1 MDAPLNEKIERT
13 LKRKAARKKNDSN
26 FLPVLSLHEQVLS
39 LVKEAN
45 SKVSEERHVTPR
57 SALIVMNRSLADL
70 STLDDE
76 ARNFAVLK
84 EVSRFLNVATKT
96 FTASETSSTDLL
108 VAGHPL
114 SALNA
119 SLSAEEFL
127 TKNAAWI
134 AADPSIE
141 DSIRPLV
148 ASAHASM
155 PGSIER
161 EHAFTRLAV
170 NKTILASYF
179 KLDNLSPIVAA
190 FSSGNSSAARRARVA
205 LQWRDK
211 KGRWVEMGRGVNFR
225 FRLPDGSIQ
234 VGSGNYVGAGGDTR
248 VQKTAKGTSLVSD
261 SGLIE
266 VSGVPGLAPGLYVIN
281 SNNAVVYQARIPGH
295 AAPEKPSFKDQL
307 NKDIPSLADL
317 TATRKEMP
325 IGWKKQGPYLVSDDN
340 YAVIP
345 GPNGQP
351 YSVLRLDANGRP
363 TGEAIARVSNWTE
376 VNAAINK
383 DEPAFDKYIAK
394 IKSDQLPLGRIPDAT
409 AKDVINPQDLLKM
422 QEQRMQENKAID
434 AGKPAPTPLGNND
447 LNGNPVPDG
456 WVRDQNNDRNYTRE
470 MPLRDGGT
478 YPVIARL
485 QEDGTYIAGH
495 AGGWIPEPGTDGRGG
510 AQKFDSWDQIETQGL
525 PGFVD
530 YLNGTFTKDNPIIVK
545 DSTNNNQPFDMAVS
559 QRFIDERFP
568 KSNIDLVGTTREGRN
583 SYMLLDIP
591 EDKLQD
597 FKDSSGFDNFKD
609 KENFTKLPDG
619 TYKLY
624 TDFSELNA
632 NLDNPV
638 DSDKEPPAPPS
649 GGTPPK
655 TPSPNAPSAPELFNG
670 FNVPDGAFKF
680 NTVEYSPE
688 GRIDEASRDF
698 TDDPKKLATKFTPQ
712 ELVQA
717 MSQALLGNS
726 TDAAIAE
733 ILNANVD
740 DSNDIVDPADIQ
752 DNVDIPQ
759 VNVGQASGA
768 GELEFSAGSEFVPAE
783 ALFNAIWEAGLDPN
797 RVVANIYDSANGN
810 NDNLNKLIKAQGGVP
825 SAEEARLV
833 DDIMQEI
840 RQLKDASAPGDSPI
854 ANQKQSPSP
863 DPLPGSLIENIPID
877 FNNPDYYIPNSEAY
891 IPSQPTVDE
900 NGYTDNPEILSA
912 DYEVA
917 DLLEQMLSGITDGSG
932 AALLAFDNITVEVPI
947 EAMRDALQYQDI
959 NTNQILLDLKK
970 ESNNMSDSSSSPV
983 LQAHSQMI
991 ADLIEQT
998 GNTVDSETADKI
1010 RDAIDEK
1017 GLLDWSEAKKPEIID
1032 AITEVTGASIF
1043 EKSSPAPQESQPAG
1057 TSAAPIDSPENV
1069 TPQFA
1074 YPGPRENGY
1083 SANNTILDSNG
1094 AAVGAG
1100 ARVQALSD
1108 GRAGTVVA
1116 VQNIDTK
1123 TGRDA
1128 DYVRIRF
1135 DDGTTAVRSARQIFG
1150 IDAGAPV
1157 EQGQGPGQLPP
1168 ARRRAVPQDPSVR
1181 FNEPAAQGTPVIAG
1195 NGDIPGV
1202 KLADTPQELV
1212 QFTNPNAKQA
1222 DYTSWGLRAPE
1233 IARAGRERVT
1243 ADSLAEAAI
1252 KVNNAIEMMRNAS
1265 TADERAKAKLE
1276 HTKNTLQLEKMVRD
1290 TFGVR
1295 DGIAFGREG
1304 FTLNS
1309 NATVSSQVLDTGQ
1322 AVRVDIRFFIL
1333 ERSGRQIGTGSRTLR
1348 RKDIENPDGTFT
1360 TQWHATNDVLKL
1372 DDEYQE
1378 KGFASSYNRY
1388 MENWYIANGF
1398 DRIKVH
1404 AYASPGWEGGYVW
1417 ALNGFNWEGA
1427 GEAARVPA
1435 ILRKMAS
1442 DSKTTEEE
1450 QQIIKGMQK
1459 MIAELNPTGDY
1470 TPETVPTPLEIAQ
1483 IGAYAES
1490 AKTASWAGKRVMLK
1504 HDWYGV
1510 KNLNPGAI
1518 EQRQALNYG
1527 QMGKARKRIEDKLN
1541 RPNVSRE
1548 LVLKFNSNE
1557 FADANPELTP
1567 YIDYIRDVFR
1577 NNRSL
1582 AVLSPGAKTA
1592 LNRFVSSQL
1601 LKGENK
1607 NISLEDIIKLRTAL
1621 DAEFKADNPL
1631 STSNKFGVGD
1641 QLLDVSMDDVRR
1653 NNIPGFTT
1661 KVLGMYESG
1670 SNDTYMVTHNDSG
1683 QVFFVKKDSL
1693 ATQYNING
1701 AGAEVQADAM
1711 LRASGIATGY
1721 ETRVSNA
1728 DPEIIVM
1735 QRAGAGLPL
1744 LGEPMTASNALN
1756 RMSVTQSDGT
1766 TVKVTAQNLMDLLHT
1781 PEDAIRIMLIDLV
1794 ISNMD
1799 RHNGNILFAVD
1810 GTDTTKIRI
1819 LPIDHALSSFGPDND
1834 TVENTVLEMFD
1845 NGNDNIY
1852 GMAMSVLTQRLKQ
1865 EELLALF
1872 RNEAR
1877 TMMEGLSN
1885 PANLPT
1891 GKELDLVISNFGSL
1905 DEYRKKIQERLDA
1918 ILQPGGEGH
1927 QVMLNVLKPVY
1938 WAQR

>member
-1 MDAPLNEKIERT
+1 MSEP
-13 LKRKAARKKNDSN
+13 
-26 FLPVLSLHEQVLS
+26 
-39 LVKEAN
+39 
-45 SKVSEERHVTPR
+45 VSE
-57 SALIVMNRSLADL
+57 
-70 STLDDE
+70 
-76 ARNFAVLK
+76 
-84 EVSRFLNVATKT
+84 
-96 FTASETSSTDLL
+96 
-108 VAGHPL
+108 
-114 SALNA
+114 
-119 SLSAEEFL
+119 
-127 TKNAAWI
+127 
-134 AADPSIE
+134 
-141 DSIRPLV
+141 
-148 ASAHASM
+148 
-155 PGSIER
+155 
-161 EHAFTRLAV
+161 
-170 NKTILASYF
+170 
-179 KLDNLSPIVAA
+179 
-190 FSSGNSSAARRARVA
+190 
-205 LQWRDK
+205 
-211 KGRWVEMGRGVNFR
+211 
-225 FRLPDGSIQ
+225 
-234 VGSGNYVGAGGDTR
+234 
-248 VQKTAKGTSLVSD
+248 
-261 SGLIE
+261 
-266 VSGVPGLAPGLYVIN
+266 
-281 SNNAVVYQARIPGH
+281 
-295 AAPEKPSFKDQL
+295 
-307 NKDIPSLADL
+307 
-317 TATRKEMP
+317 
-325 IGWKKQGPYLVSDDN
+325 
-340 YAVIP
+340 
-345 GPNGQP
+345 
-351 YSVLRLDANGRP
+351 
-363 TGEAIARVSNWTE
+363 
-376 VNAAINK
+376 
-383 DEPAFDKYIAK
+383 
-394 IKSDQLPLGRIPDAT
+394 
-409 AKDVINPQDLLKM
+409 
-422 QEQRMQENKAID
+422 
-434 AGKPAPTPLGNND
+434 APT
-447 LNGNPVPDG
+447 
-456 WVRDQNNDRNYTRE
+456 
-470 MPLRDGGT
+470 
-478 YPVIARL
+478 
-485 QEDGTYIAGH
+485 
-495 AGGWIPEPGTDGRGG
+495 
-510 AQKFDSWDQIETQGL
+510 
-525 PGFVD
+525 
-530 YLNGTFTKDNPIIVK
+530 
-545 DSTNNNQPFDMAVS
+545 
-559 QRFIDERFP
+559 
-568 KSNIDLVGTTREGRN
+568 
-583 SYMLLDIP
+583 
-591 EDKLQD
+591 
-597 FKDSSGFDNFKD
+597 
-609 KENFTKLPDG
+609 
-619 TYKLY
+619 
-624 TDFSELNA
+624 
-632 NLDNPV
+632 
-638 DSDKEPPAPPS
+638 
-649 GGTPPK
+649 
-655 TPSPNAPSAPELFNG
+655 
-670 FNVPDGAFKF
+670 
-680 NTVEYSPE
+680 
-688 GRIDEASRDF
+688 
-698 TDDPKKLATKFTPQ
+698 
-712 ELVQA
+712 
-717 MSQALLGNS
+717 
-726 TDAAIAE
+726 
-733 ILNANVD
+733 
-740 DSNDIVDPADIQ
+740 
-752 DNVDIPQ
+752 
-759 VNVGQASGA
+759 
-768 GELEFSAGSEFVPAE
+768 
-783 ALFNAIWEAGLDPN
+783 
-797 RVVANIYDSANGN
+797 
-810 NDNLNKLIKAQGGVP
+810 
-825 SAEEARLV
+825 
-833 DDIMQEI
+833 
-840 RQLKDASAPGDSPI
+840 
-854 ANQKQSPSP
+854 
-863 DPLPGSLIENIPID
+863 
-877 FNNPDYYIPNSEAY
+877 
-891 IPSQPTVDE
+891 
-900 NGYTDNPEILSA
+900 
-912 DYEVA
+912 
-917 DLLEQMLSGITDGSG
+917 
-932 AALLAFDNITVEVPI
+932 
-947 EAMRDALQYQDI
+947 
-959 NTNQILLDLKK
+959 
-970 ESNNMSDSSSSPV
+970 
-983 LQAHSQMI
+983 LQAHSEMI
-991 ADLIEQT
+991 RDLIEQT

-1010 RDAIDEK
+1010 RDAIDAENM
-1017 GLLDWSEAKKPEIID
+1017 LDWSEADDAEIID
-1032 AITEVTGASIF
+1032 AITEVAGASIF
-1043 EKSSPAPQESQPAG
+1043 EKSSPAPQKSQPAD
-1057 TSAAPIDSPENV
+1057 TSAAPIDSPENI

-1150 IDAGAPV
+1150 IDGGAPV
-1157 EQGQGPGQLPP
+1157 QQQQGQGPGQLPP

-1202 KLADTPQELV
+1202 KLVDTPQDLV
-1212 QFTNPNAKQA
+1212 EFTNPNAKQS

-1252 KVNNAIEMMRNAS
+1252 KVNNAIEMMTNAS

-1290 TFGVR
+1290 TFGDR

-1309 NATVSSQVLDTGQ
+1309 NATVSSQVQVLDTGK
-1322 AVRVDIRFFIL
+1322 VIRVDIRFFIL
-1333 ERSGRQIGTGSRTLR
+1333 ERNGRQIGTGSRTLR

-1398 DRIKVH
+1398 DRIRVH

-1653 NNIPGFTT
+1653 NNVPGFTT

-1711 LRASGIATGY
+1711 LRATGIAAGY
-1721 ETRVSNA
+1721 ETRVSNV

-1781 PEDAIRIMLIDLV
+1781 PEDAIRVMLVDLV

-1810 GTDTTKIRI
+1810 GTDSTKIRI
-1819 LPIDHALSSFGPDND
+1819 LPIDHALSSFGPNND
-1834 TVENTVLEMFD
+1834 SIERTVIEMFD
-1845 NGNDNIY
+1845 DGKDNLY

-1865 EELLALF
+1865 DELLTLF
-1872 RNEAR
+1872 RNEAK

-1891 GKELDLVISNFGSL
+1891 GKELDLIISNFGSL
-1905 DEYRKKIQERLDA
+1905 DAYRQKIQERLDGM
-1918 ILQPGGEGH
+1918 LLPNGEGH
-1927 QVMLNVLKPVY
+1927 RVLLNVLKSTY
-1938 WAQR
+1938 WA